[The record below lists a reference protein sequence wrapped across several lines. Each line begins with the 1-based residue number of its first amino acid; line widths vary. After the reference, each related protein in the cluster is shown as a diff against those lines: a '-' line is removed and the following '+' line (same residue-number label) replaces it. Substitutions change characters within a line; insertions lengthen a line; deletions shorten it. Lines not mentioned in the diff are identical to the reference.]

1 MFRSIQWKLVLIHIL
16 LILLAMEV
24 VGAYLIQSLE
34 NYHIDSLS
42 SSLDQKAQL
51 VSNFIERYLYPVP
64 RKQEIDYLI
73 LGELGRQTGPD
84 IGYIVILDE
93 RASVLSSTDEVKFPE
108 GSKFLTPEITQATF
122 GSASTDIREDPDTKL
137 RFMYKAYPV
146 ISGKKVIGIIYLISS
161 MENIYSTLGDTKT
174 ILLVATLMALVITGF
189 LGYALSKTI
198 TGPIQEVTKKAALM
212 AQGDFDHKITVK
224 SNDEIGKLTGM
235 FNYLTTRLKMTMEEI
250 SDEKEKME
258 AILTNMADGVIALNH
273 KGEIIHINPA
283 ARQMLSLKGESSDIS
298 DVDFAGNIKSLFNIR
313 IEEFLDDKA
322 ETSET
327 LVNIDGTVLKSIN
340 APLKR
345 GDKIIGMIFVL
356 QDITRQ
362 HRLEDMRKEFVANVS
377 HELRTPLT
385 TIKSYTETLLDD
397 AIGRPELAQSFLT
410 VVNNE
415 ADRMARLVNDLLELS
430 RLDNRETHWDKRPF
444 IASDLVKDVT
454 SKMAVGIRK
463 DRKII
468 EVDIP
473 QSSAMVFV
481 DRDKIEQVFQN
492 VLSNAA
498 KYTPEG
504 GKISVSMEE
513 GDGSVIIT
521 FCDTGVGI
529 PEQDLPRIF
538 ERFYRVDKTRS
549 RQLGGTGLGLS
560 IAKEIVE
567 SHDGKIGI
575 ESEYGKGTKVSIML
589 PTIALTTESGEEAS
603 S

>member
-24 VGAYLIQSLE
+24 VGAYLVQSLE

-51 VSNFIERYLYPVP
+51 VSNFIERYLYPIP

-93 RASVLSSTDEVKFPE
+93 TASVLSSTDEVKFPK

-122 GSASTDIREDPDTKL
+122 GSASTDIREDPETKL

-146 ISGKKVIGIIYLISS
+146 KSGKKVVGIIYLISS
-161 MENIYSTLGDTKT
+161 MENIYRTLGDTKA
-174 ILLVATLMALVITGF
+174 ILFVATLMALAITGF

-258 AILTNMADGVIALNH
+258 AILINMADGVVALNH
-273 KGEIIHINPA
+273 KGEVIHINPA
-283 ARQMLSLKGESSDIS
+283 ARQMLSLNEELVDI
-298 DVDFAGNIKSLFNIR
+298 DFADNIKSLFNIR
-313 IEEFLDDKA
+313 IEEFLDEKA
-322 ETSET
+322 ETNET
-327 LVNIDGTVLKSIN
+327 LVNIDGTILKSIN

-345 GDKIIGMIFVL
+345 GGKIVGMIFVL

-397 AIGRPELAQSFLT
+397 ALDQPELAHGFLA

-430 RLDNRETHWDKRPF
+430 RLDNRETHWDKRPLV
-444 IASDLVKDVT
+444 ASDLLKDVI

-463 DRKII
+463 NHKMLEI
-468 EVDIP
+468 DIP
-473 QSSAMVFV
+473 QSNTMVFV

-492 VLSNAA
+492 VLSNAM

-504 GKISVSMEE
+504 GKISVKMEE
-513 GDGSVIIT
+513 GDGSVIMT
-521 FCDTGVGI
+521 FSDTGVGI
-529 PEQDLPRIF
+529 PAQDLPRIF

-567 SHDGKIGI
+567 SHDGRIWI
-575 ESEYGKGTKVSIML
+575 DSECGKGTQVSIML
-589 PTIALTTESGEEAS
+589 PTIASTTESQERAS